1 MQYANNLSVPIS
13 PYFPPPK
20 MKTRDL
26 FITLVVLVGLS
37 AHPLR
42 ANQSAGNES
51 SDSLKWSDV
60 YDRSFHPLTLTEAEK
75 AKFRAIILKRRD
87 ESKYD
92 FEVQSLEKHLIRLG
106 DTDLAKTYI
115 SKRLDADL
123 IHVGNCLID
132 SGNPDVLLALGPV
145 LFRDEPYRV
154 APGDV
159 PISNASHFVALGII
173 PMLLSNSRAFNAD
186 VTNWIRKFND
196 DERNPIFYKDPDAS
210 REMIRDWWKE
220 NEARFRARDFKNVTP
235 GRLGPPPPVVEAGI
249 PITPPKLRPTPT
261 PPPPATLP
269 PHPRLEAQE
278 PQTSGNLWLW
288 FTGITA
294 LLAAVAL
301 ILKRKTDKPH

>member
-1 MQYANNLSVPIS
+1 
-13 PYFPPPK
+13 
-20 MKTRDL
+20 MKTRNL
-26 FITLVVLVGLS
+26 LMALVVLAGLS

-75 AKFRAIILKRRD
+75 AKFRAIILKRLA
-87 ESKYD
+87 ESTD
-92 FEVQSLEKHLIRLG
+92 DSEVQSLEEHLIRLG
-106 DTDLAKTYI
+106 DTELAKTYI

-123 IHVGNCLID
+123 IHVGNCLIN

-159 PISNASHFVALGII
+159 PISNPSHMVAIGII
-173 PMLLSNSRAFNAD
+173 PQLLSNSRAFNAD
-186 VTNWIRKFND
+186 VTNWIRKFTD
-196 DERNPIFYKDPDAS
+196 HKINPIFSQNPDAA
-210 REMIRDWWKE
+210 REIIREWWKE

-235 GRLGPPPPVVEAGI
+235 GRLGPPPPVVEADI
-249 PITPPKLRPTPT
+249 PITPPMLRPTPT

-269 PHPRLEAQE
+269 PHPRLESQE
-278 PQTSGNLWLW
+278 PQTSGNLWPWLA
-288 FTGITA
+288 GIAA

-301 ILKRKTDKPH
+301 ILKRKTSKPQ